1 MDEQHCEIFHSLI
14 GCGIGVG
21 KWYYNKSNMKLYQ
34 PISRKEENLTPLN
47 YLVSKQT

>member
-1 MDEQHCEIFHSLI
+1 MEEQHCEISHSLI

-21 KWYYNKSNMKLYQ
+21 KWYYSKSNMNLNQ
-34 PISRKEENLTPLN
+34 LISRKEENLTTLD